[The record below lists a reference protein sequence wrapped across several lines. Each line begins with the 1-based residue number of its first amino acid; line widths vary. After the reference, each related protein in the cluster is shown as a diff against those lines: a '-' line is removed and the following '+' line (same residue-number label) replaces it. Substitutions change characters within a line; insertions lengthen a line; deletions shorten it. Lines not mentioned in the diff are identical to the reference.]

1 MNMTTN
7 REERKL
13 QKQILKDLF
22 FDYDAKHH
30 DAFIIRYNKFFD
42 DKMLHNYMVERGLI
56 SQMEHCEM
64 DKKRGGK
71 K

>member
-30 DAFIIRYNKFFD
+30 DAFVIRYNNLFD
-42 DKMLHNYMVERGLI
+42 DKMLHNYMVERGLK
-56 SQMEHCEM
+56 
-64 DKKRGGK
+64 DKIIIIKEEEK
-71 K
+71 